1 MNEVN
6 CTSIFTTIIM
16 KAVQCAPLIA
26 PYDYDN
32 ALRLWRAR
40 FGLPLQSAEGK
51 VKGQERHQG

>member
-6 CTSIFTTIIM
+6 YTSICITIIM

-26 PYDYDN
+26 PYDN
-32 ALRLWRAR
+32 SLRLWRAR
-40 FGLPLQSAEGK
+40 FWLPLQSAEGK